1 MGLREFIANSRAW
14 QDGQVIDLEVTPAEL
29 TQDLT
34 SGQLVWV
41 DLLRPTTAA
50 LNELANLLGLA
61 ETSVEDILSPFERP
75 KAIQHG
81 ESLFFTVYATG
92 IDAAGEMRIQRI
104 SAIQFR
110 SVLITI
116 RLDDHFDIKQVLD
129 RWEEDPQLLAS
140 GVGALTHGLLD
151 YVVDSHFDT
160 IQVLDDHLEG
170 LEDQLFLEQPSPGAF
185 AKEAFAFRKSLV
197 KLRRVVLPMREVVSV
212 LIRHRREPDPL
223 FHWYDDLY
231 DHVLRASEW
240 TDSLREMVNTM
251 FETNLSL
258 QDSRLNL
265 VMKKLA
271 AWAAIIAVP
280 TAITGWFGQNLPYP
294 GFAHVSG
301 LWISVISIAVFSG
314 GLYVLFR
321 RRDWL

>member
-1 MGLREFIANSRAW
+1 MGLVECIANSRAW
-14 QDGQVIDLEVTPAEL
+14 QGGQVIDHEVTPAEL
-29 TQDLT
+29 TQDLVD
-34 SGQLVWV
+34 GRLLWL
-41 DLLRPTTAA
+41 DLLRPTPSA
-50 LNELANLLGLA
+50 LQELAGLLGLGRTA
-61 ETSVEDILSPFERP
+61 VEDILAPYERP
-75 KAIQHG
+75 KLTHHG
-81 ESLFFTVYATG
+81 DSLFFTVYASALDDSGQLVTH
-92 IDAAGEMRIQRI
+92 RI
-104 SAIQFR
+104 SAVQFR
-110 SVLITI
+110 SALITI
-116 RLDDHFDIKQVLD
+116 RLDDQFPVQELLG
-129 RWEEDPQLLAS
+129 RWEEDSQLLAS

-160 IQVLDDHLEG
+160 IQVLDDRLEDM
-170 LEDQLFLEQPSPGAF
+170 EDQLFLEQQSHGAF
-185 AKEAFAFRKSLV
+185 AREAYNFRKSLV
-197 KLRRVVLPMREVVSV
+197 TLRRVVLPMREVVSV
-212 LIRHRREPDPL
+212 LIRHRQEDDPL

-240 TDSLREMVNTM
+240 TDSLREVINTM

-294 GFAHVSG
+294 GFAEMSG
-301 LWISVISIAVFSG
+301 LWLSVISIVAFSTI
-314 GLYVLFR
+314 LYLLFK